1 MRGYG
6 LKYGEILL
14 EAAGLPGNV
23 VATPVAA
30 DGDVYAAGSYEKQTL
45 LAIRIGG
52 ATGDIAGTDYIA
64 WFKTHSTPYVPSPVL
79 LNGWLYY
86 L

>member
-1 MRGYG
+1 M
-6 LKYGEILL
+6 
-14 EAAGLPGNV
+14 
-23 VATPVAA
+23 ATPVVA